1 MIKCP
6 NCGNEATDDAVF
18 CDQCGTRLKPAA
30 DSEAPAAPSL
40 SEAPEAAPTAAPAP
54 QPSPQAA
61 PQAAPP
67 PPAPEPAG
75 RCPDCGALNTPGELY
90 CSECGAPLEAPQPEA
105 QANIPAEAEAPAP
118 VAGAAGAAGAA
129 TGDACAFCGAPLG
142 PDDEFCYACGAQ
154 RGQPAP
160 EAAAAAPAARAPQPA
175 TAEREVPADDEVI
188 TLPPPPPAAP
198 AEAAEAQPAAP
209 SEEAP
214 PAETAAEVSPEPEAP
229 PEPEALVEPEAP
241 TVAEAQPAEPQPL
254 TECPT
259 CGAEV
264 TPGDAFCQFCGAALV
279 GATGPAAAAPQAP
292 PQPTPQPAPQAQPQ
306 PAPAAAA
313 QAPRLVIATSGIEIP
328 LPTGQQVVVGRE
340 DPYTGVYPDVD
351 LSPHGGEEGGVS
363 RRHFRIAQSGG
374 RYTVEDL
381 NSTNMTYVNRQQ
393 LQPGAPVA
401 LSDGD
406 EIRAGRVR
414 MTFRAS

>member
-1 MIKCP
+1 
-6 NCGNEATDDAVF
+6 
-18 CDQCGTRLKPAA
+18 
-30 DSEAPAAPSL
+30 
-40 SEAPEAAPTAAPAP
+40 
-54 QPSPQAA
+54 
-61 PQAAPP
+61 
-67 PPAPEPAG
+67 
-75 RCPDCGALNTPGELY
+75 
-90 CSECGAPLEAPQPEA
+90 
-105 QANIPAEAEAPAP
+105 
-118 VAGAAGAAGAA
+118 
-129 TGDACAFCGAPLG
+129 
-142 PDDEFCYACGAQ
+142 
-154 RGQPAP
+154 
-160 EAAAAAPAARAPQPA
+160 
-175 TAEREVPADDEVI
+175 
-188 TLPPPPPAAP
+188 
-198 AEAAEAQPAAP
+198 
-209 SEEAP
+209 
-214 PAETAAEVSPEPEAP
+214 
-229 PEPEALVEPEAP
+229 
-241 TVAEAQPAEPQPL
+241 
-254 TECPT
+254 
-259 CGAEV
+259 
-264 TPGDAFCQFCGAALV
+264 
-279 GATGPAAAAPQAP
+279 
-292 PQPTPQPAPQAQPQ
+292 PQAQPQ